1 MEENNLYKLI
11 AFMVLTSMLL
21 AVFLVP
27 QQAVQA
33 KSELVGFTF
42 TNKSERLASLRLYGN
57 GQFYYFLL
65 FPGESKYYT
74 PVRGEYDVTFYSC
87 GQYVNKELDLSK
99 KSTLVVPPCGTVA
112 YNGQAPA
119 GTVDGGKILKL
130 VKVTFENE
138 TDNYM
143 KVILQGPGTY
153 VFTFNDDQE
162 KTYTISK
169 GDYTYT
175 LYGCGGSFT
184 GTFYAHHN
192 KVMTFK
198 CP

>member
-1 MEENNLYKLI
+1 MKENNLYKLI
-11 AFMVLTSMLL
+11 AFIVLASMLL
-21 AVFLVP
+21 VVFLIP
-27 QQAVQA
+27 QQTVQA

-42 TNKSERLASLRLYGN
+42 TNKSDRLASLRLYGN

-65 FPGESKYYT
+65 FPGQSKYYT

-143 KVILQGPGTY
+143 KAILQGLGTY
-153 VFTFNDDQE
+153 VFSFNDDQE

-184 GTFYAHHN
+184 GSFYAHHN

>member
-1 MEENNLYKLI
+1 MKENKIFKLVMSVI
-11 AFMVLTSMLL
+11 LVSMMLAAF
-21 AVFLVP
+21 FVP
-27 QQAVQA
+27 QQIVQA

-42 TNKSERLASLRLYGN
+42 TNNSDRLASLRLYGN

-74 PVRGEYDVTFYSC
+74 PVRGEYDMTFYSC
-87 GQYVNKELDLSK
+87 GQYVNKEIDLTK
-99 KSTLVVPPCGTVA
+99 ITTLVVPACGTVA
-112 YNGQAPA
+112 YNNKPA
-119 GTVDGGKILKL
+119 AGVIDGGKILKL
-130 VKVTFENE
+130 VRVTFENE

-143 KVILQGPGTY
+143 KAILEGPATY
-153 VFTFNDDQE
+153 VFSFAKDQE

-169 GDYTYT
+169 GEYTYT
-175 LYGCGGSFT
+175 LYGCGGSFSK
-184 GTFYAHHN
+184 TFYASQD